1 VFTLALLACAIYFGL
16 FATAWFGLR
25 IFMIAS
31 HGAIW
36 GIEMTRLDWTISNA
50 LIFAAGFA
58 SAWHFTVPSLRP

>member
-31 HGAIW
+31 HGATW
-36 GIEMTRLDWTISNA
+36 GIEMRGWDGQFQTY
-50 LIFAAGFA
+50 
-58 SAWHFTVPSLRP
+58 

>member
-36 GIEMTRLDWTISNA
+36 GIE
-50 LIFAAGFA
+50 
-58 SAWHFTVPSLRP
+58 